1 MNNNFDKNLVLK
13 EKNCINYLKRYKK
26 KSYTCFSGGK
36 DSLVTLDLAIRSGI
50 KNVVFCDTT
59 IEFRET
65 LDYIDDVEKYYD
77 IKIER
82 VAAPRPFFDLVH
94 KIGFPTRTM
103 RWCCKVYKFS
113 PLAIFAKQNK
123 ITSYITGLRREESS
137 RRKNY
142 KKNDANY
149 LIKARQINPI
159 IDWSEQEVW
168 AFIEKYSLPNNPLYK
183 LGFKRVGCWP
193 CPFKTKEDWQ
203 IIKKIFPN
211 LYIQLQNTLKT
222 ILKDCEGIG
231 IKNLNDFIKS
241 NKWTCYSRPQNSELK
256 GKIEVMPEL
265 ALIHLKDP
273 DQLEKIKSIIPILS
287 KDYDVI
293 RNSIMINKKLRRQS
307 VKILVE
313 KGLNCIGCG
322 TCISFCDAL
331 KLENNGLVVEK
342 SKCNSCRKCI
352 NTSLM
357 RGACIMRCFSPHR
370 IEVETCQD
378 VIFEDD
384 VDYNS
389 LIPESRVGLIRT
401 RSSLEKIVQ
410 TFKDSAKITKKNQ
423 YIQIDNGK
431 FVANAYKSKGFVE
444 IKIFPKN
451 VNLEEAMN
459 YFRKVMT

>member
-1 MNNNFDKNLVLK
+1 MPKEFLK
-13 EKNCINYLKRYKK
+13 SLKIKENNCIAYLRKFKNNLYV
-26 KSYTCFSGGK
+26 CFSGGK

-50 KNVVFCDTT
+50 KNVIFCDTT
-59 IEFRET
+59 IEFKET
-65 LDYIDDVEKYYD
+65 LDYIDEVEGYYD

-82 VAAPRPFFDLVH
+82 VAAPLPFFDLVH
-94 KIGFPTRTM
+94 KVGFPTRTM

-113 PLAIFAKQNK
+113 PLAIFARQNQ
-123 ITSYITGLRREESS
+123 ITSYITGLRKEESA
-137 RRKNY
+137 RRRNY
-142 KKNDANY
+142 KKLSTNY
-149 LIKARQINPI
+149 LIKAKQINPI
-159 IDWSEQEVW
+159 IDWSEEEVW
-168 AFIEKYSLPNNPLYK
+168 AYIKKYNLPNNPLYK

-193 CPFKTKEDWQ
+193 CPFKTKKDWLL
-203 IIKKIFPN
+203 IKNNFPK
-211 LYIQLQNTLKT
+211 LHIQLQNTLK
-222 ILKDCEGIG
+222 ILLKDCEGIG
-231 IKNLNDFIKS
+231 IKDLNDFIKS
-241 NKWTCYSRPQNSELK
+241 HKWACYSRPQNSELK
-256 GKIEVMPEL
+256 GKIEVML
-265 ALIHLKDP
+265 DFALIHLEDP
-273 DQLEKIKSIIPILS
+273 NQLEKIENVMPILS

-293 RNSIMINKKLRRQS
+293 RNSIIINKKLRRQS

-313 KGLNCIGCG
+313 KGLNCVGCG

-378 VIFEDD
+378 LIFEDD
-384 VDYNS
+384 VNHNS
-389 LIPESRVGLIRT
+389 LNPESRVGLIRT

-410 TFKDSAKITKKNQ
+410 AFKDSAKITEKNQ
-423 YIQIDNGK
+423 YIQIINGK

-444 IKIFPKN
+444 IKVFPKN

-459 YFRKVMT
+459 YCRKIMT